1 MLKDLIIP
9 KLQSQGVIGSQGNM
23 TFNLMGISEGVSTKD
38 VIGGLLQDWF
48 GRWMSV
54 NGFQWSSGP
63 HAQSWPDFILSDGS
77 HLEFK
82 AFDGLSSPNFDLAN
96 FDAFTRSLLIEPER
110 LDTEHLIFE
119 YNLLENGIV
128 KINNM
133 WVKKIWEMSGP
144 SNTNGLN
151 LQVKQ
156 NIPVN
161 IRPKNWRSNNVE
173 LFNSRLDFI
182 TQLNEALQRFYPTRY
197 PDWLSTVQRLYLER
211 TGNYL

>member
-1 MLKDLIIP
+1 
-9 KLQSQGVIGSQGNM
+9 
-23 TFNLMGISEGVSTKD
+23 
-38 VIGGLLQDWF
+38 
-48 GRWMSV
+48 
-54 NGFQWSSGP
+54 
-63 HAQSWPDFILSDGS
+63 
-77 HLEFK
+77 
-82 AFDGLSSPNFDLAN
+82 
-96 FDAFTRSLLIEPER
+96 
-110 LDTEHLIFE
+110 
-119 YNLLENGIV
+119 
-128 KINNM
+128 M

-182 TQLNEALQRFYPTRY
+182 TALNEALQRFYPTRY